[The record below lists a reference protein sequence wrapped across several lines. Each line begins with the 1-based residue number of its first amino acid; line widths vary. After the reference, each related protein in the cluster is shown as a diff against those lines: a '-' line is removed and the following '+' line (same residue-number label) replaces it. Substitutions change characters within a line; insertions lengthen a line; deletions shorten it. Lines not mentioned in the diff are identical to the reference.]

1 MYLRETRRAPSV
13 FQKNLGIATERP
25 SSSTPQR
32 CNSGQHKQQSVAY
45 KADPILRFQFNEPVR
60 RCVDNVLRY
69 RRNNHDKQ
77 AYRQELGEGQG
88 LELGEGLGPELD
100 QGQGL
105 ELGEGQGLELGEGLG
120 PELGEGQGLELGEGQ
135 RLELDQGQGL
145 ELGEGQG
152 LELD

>member
-1 MYLRETRRAPSV
+1 MEVCSEMYLRETRRAPSV

-88 LELGEGLGPELD
+88 LELGEGQGLELD
-100 QGQGL
+100 QRQGLELGGQGL
-105 ELGEGQGLELGEGLG
+105 EL
-120 PELGEGQGLELGEGQ
+120 
-135 RLELDQGQGL
+135 DQEQGL